1 MKMESAAAA
10 KGKGRGNSLSAQSH
24 IKPMEGSRTRFLYD
38 MFMSNKGIP
47 IAYTANEPAKIEA
60 LRDYYGLDIR
70 CLGSRRW
77 VLAGEWFGPVYID
90 YIADKIRKTCP

>member
-10 KGKGRGNSLSAQSH
+10 KGKGRGQSH
-24 IKPMEGSRTRFLYD
+24 IKPREGSRTRFLYD

-47 IAYTANEPAKIEA
+47 ITYTANEPAKIEA

-70 CLGSRRW
+70 CLGCRRW

-90 YIADKIRKTCP
+90 YIADEIKRRAHD